1 MLIEPEFSFPVEEAR
16 EIRATYSRAQVI
28 LEYGSGGSTMAASRM
43 KNKLIFAVESDPLWA
58 QRVQQAI
65 DARNLPSPAILYPV
79 DIGPVG
85 LWGRPVDTRDWK
97 RFYDYPSRIWD
108 EPFFRH
114 PDVVLIDGR
123 FRAACL
129 AVTLMKITRQV
140 TVLFDDYAQRPAYH
154 VVEELVGA
162 PRMVGRMAIFQISP
176 ASNLGALDPELMIR
190 LMQQATYVGSVD
202 YRAG

>member
-1 MLIEPEFSFPVEEAR
+1 MSAEPDFSFPDEEAD
-16 EIRATYSRAQVI
+16 EVRASYSRAQVI

-43 KNKLIFAVESDPLWA
+43 KNKLVFSVESDPLWA
-58 QRVQQAI
+58 QRIQQAI
-65 DARNLPSPAILYPV
+65 DTRNLPSPAILYPV

-85 LWGRPVDTRDWK
+85 RWGRPVDTRDWK
-97 RFYDYPSRIWD
+97 RFYNYPSRIWD

-129 AVTLMKITRQV
+129 AVTRMKITRTV

-154 VVEELVGA
+154 LVEELVGA
-162 PRMVGRMAIFQISP
+162 PRMVGRMAVFQIDPVSTLSP
-176 ASNLGALDPELMIR
+176 RDMGMMMCM
-190 LMQQATYVGSVD
+190 MQQATYVDAVS
-202 YRAG
+202 YQAG